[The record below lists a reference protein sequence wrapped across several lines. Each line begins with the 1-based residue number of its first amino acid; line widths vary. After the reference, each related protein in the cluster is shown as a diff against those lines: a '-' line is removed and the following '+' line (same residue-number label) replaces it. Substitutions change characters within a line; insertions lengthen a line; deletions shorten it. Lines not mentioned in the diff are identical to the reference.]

1 MKITSLEFIKSATEP
16 SQYPEDHLPEVAF
29 VGRSNV
35 GKSSLINALVNRR
48 RFAKISSTPGRTRLV
63 NFFRINNRLGFVDL
77 PGYGYAKVPLEIRK
91 SWGPIVER
99 YLTER
104 RSLSLVVVI
113 LDLRREPSGDDL
125 TLIDWLSHYDKKM
138 LFVLTKADKLS
149 KNKIVVNRRII
160 RDSMK
165 VTDSDLITFSAKT
178 GEGKE
183 SVWNAIINVMNT
195 QG

>member
-16 SQYPEDHLPEVAF
+16 FQYPEDHLPEVAF

-35 GKSSLINALVNRR
+35 GKSSLINVLVNRR

-125 TLIDWLSHYDKKM
+125 TLIDWLSHYDKKI

-160 RDSMK
+160 RDSLK